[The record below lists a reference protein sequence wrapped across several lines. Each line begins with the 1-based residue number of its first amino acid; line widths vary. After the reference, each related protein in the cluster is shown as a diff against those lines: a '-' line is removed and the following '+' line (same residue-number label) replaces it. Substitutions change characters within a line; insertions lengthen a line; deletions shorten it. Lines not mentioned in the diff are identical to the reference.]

1 MSAQWDHRGSSEREQ
16 SDQVRNRGMD
26 GSRGFHGFVLH
37 RSSRHSAGNW
47 TKYFSTILSPLDT
60 PPAKGVSSPALKTP
74 SEAEADSAFEFPD
87 VPDDLLSGTEGS
99 ELNAALPAIYNE
111 LRGMASSYLRQER
124 PNHTL
129 QPTALVHE
137 SYMRLVAQRA
147 VDWDDRLEVL
157 SIAARM
163 MRRILASYGR
173 ARGRA
178 KRGKGEPLLELDA
191 ALDFYD
197 QRDLSIAKVDE
208 ALRDLEAIDPRQSR
222 VVELRFFAGLTN
234 EEIGQVLDISAT
246 SVKREWAVAKRWL
259 RRELTETG

>member
-1 MSAQWDHRGSSEREQ
+1 MVEK
-16 SDQVRNRGMD
+16 DQK
-26 GSRGFHGFVLH
+26 
-37 RSSRHSAGNW
+37 SSRASQPVL
-47 TKYFSTILSPLDT
+47 STAARKRRILSGLNP
-60 PPAKGVSSPALKTP
+60 SSD
-74 SEAEADSAFEFPD
+74 AEADPEPD
-87 VPDDLLSGTEGS
+87 LPELPHDLLSSAQSG

-111 LRGMASSYLRQER
+111 LREMASSYLRQER

-137 SYMRLVAQRA
+137 SYLRLVDQRA
-147 VDWDDRLEVL
+147 VDWNNRLQVL

-163 MRRILASYGR
+163 MRRILSSHAR

-178 KRGKGEPLLELDA
+178 KRGKGEPKLELDA

-197 QRDLSIAKVDE
+197 QRDVSIAKVDE
-208 ALRDLEAIDPRQSR
+208 ALRELEAIDPRQSR

-234 EEIGQVLDISAT
+234 EEIGQVLSISTT

-259 RRELTETG
+259 RRELTESNQLSA